1 MKCDVLVVG
10 ASPAGLMASISA
22 AQAGSSVM
30 LLERDLGHLH
40 HAANTLFEGMAAR
53 SSTKIEDCYL
63 QKELEGMRILGPG
76 GAAVTILAKGY
87 FIDRQKFD
95 YHYLRLAESAGVV
108 LLRGTARRSKL
119 DGNRRTVTFGEDEV
133 DARVVVDASGV
144 ESVLARQAGLEP
156 MLHPEDVAWA
166 LEADVEHPG
175 LGEELFFQYWV
186 GSMAPGWKA
195 TFSPAG
201 GDRATLGVFVRGHG
215 PNVQPFFREFLRRFK
230 AFKAAQYREIE
241 DIKILSMKRGGDPIA
256 VLPGELAADS
266 LLVTG
271 GAAGQSGLVYGMRA
285 GAICGTV
292 AAKAVAAGDVSRK
305 ALSRYEQL
313 WNAEFY
319 WEYRMGRASLQ
330 TLAGMKDDEIER
342 LLQGLS
348 GTSLISRG
356 SFLKK
361 AAYLGAKVAVIRPRA
376 MVDVIWNLAKG

>member
-1 MKCDVLVVG
+1 
-10 ASPAGLMASISA
+10 
-22 AQAGSSVM
+22 M
-30 LLERDLGHLH
+30 LLESDLGNLH

-53 SSTKIEDCYL
+53 SRTKIEDCYL

-76 GAAVTILAKGY
+76 GAAVTIPAKGY
-87 FIDRQKFD
+87 FIDRQRFD
-95 YHYLRLAESAGVV
+95 DHYLRLAESAGVV
-108 LLRGTARRSKL
+108 LLSGTARRSKL
-119 DGNRRTVTFGEDEV
+119 NGNRRTVTFGEDEV
-133 DARVVVDASGV
+133 DARVVVDATGV
-144 ESVLARQAGLEP
+144 ESALARQAGLEP

-215 PNVQPFFREFLRRFK
+215 PNVQSFFLEFLKRFK
-230 AFKAAQYREIE
+230 AYKAAQYRDIE
-241 DIKILSMKRGGDPIA
+241 DIKIRSIKRGGDPIA

-285 GAICGTV
+285 GAICGMV
-292 AAKAVAAGDVSRK
+292 AAKAVSASDVSRK
-305 ALSRYEQL
+305 ALSRYKQL

-330 TLAGMKDDEIER
+330 TLAGMKDNEIER

-348 GTSLISRG
+348 ETSLISRG

-361 AAYLGAKVAVIRPRA
+361 AAYLGAKVAVVGPRA
-376 MVDVIWNLAKG
+376 MVDMIWNLAKG